1 MKKDKGV
8 GELLDILFSEGLSR
22 TKLLNLGFSEDD
34 ADNFLR
40 MLHQDNSSYMRI
52 LNKEERESFTSDAII
67 FLLSMLQSGSID
79 REVFEHVIAVCM
91 QIVYFTSRKMDKKRV
106 DNVLNFVIFNEA
118 KDVSIK
124 EMIELFFMQEYEI
137 EFDDEVH

>member
-22 TKLLNLGFSEDD
+22 AKLLNLGFSEDD
-34 ADNFLR
+34 ADNFMR

-91 QIVYFTSRKMDKKRV
+91 QIVYFTSRKMNKKKV